1 MRHISVSIAM
11 LLLTPI
17 AATAAEQ
24 PGKNKHMDHNA
35 MSQSASESIA
45 MASGTAKKINLE
57 SGMMVI
63 AHGPVE
69 TLSWP
74 PMTISFKASA
84 ELTRGLKEGD
94 VIDFQFTSS
103 GMHTTIISSDKM

>member
-45 MASGTAKKINLE
+45 MASGTVKKINLE

-69 TLSWP
+69 TLGWP
-74 PMTISFKASA
+74 PMTMSFKASPD
-84 ELTRGLKEGD
+84 LMRDLKEGD
-94 VIDFQFTSS
+94 VIEFEFTSS
-103 GMHTTIISSDKM
+103 GMHSTIISIEKM